1 MISTLS
7 LSVKNMLV
15 PQSSYLFFFPSINIP
30 FFSTLLKVGFIHEFE
45 VEILKQLYSS
55 VGGIF
60 SVLFMS
66 LSEISRTGT
75 DLADKPAILDKLTQ
89 GSVHKHI

>member
-1 MISTLS
+1 M
-7 LSVKNMLV
+7 
-15 PQSSYLFFFPSINIP
+15 
-30 FFSTLLKVGFIHEFE
+30 GFIHEFE

-75 DLADKPAILDKLTQ
+75 DLADKPAILDKMTQ

>member
-1 MISTLS
+1 M
-7 LSVKNMLV
+7 
-15 PQSSYLFFFPSINIP
+15 
-30 FFSTLLKVGFIHEFE
+30 GFIHEFE

-75 DLADKPAILDKLTQ
+75 DLADNPAILDKLTQ
-89 GSVHKHI
+89 RSVHKHI

>member
-1 MISTLS
+1 M
-7 LSVKNMLV
+7 
-15 PQSSYLFFFPSINIP
+15 
-30 FFSTLLKVGFIHEFE
+30 GFIHEFE
-45 VEILKQLYSS
+45 VEILKQLYSGI
-55 VGGIF
+55 GGIF

-75 DLADKPAILDKLTQ
+75 DLADKPAIWDKLIQ